1 MNIKNTLTSSFSKT
15 LGGTFLVKVL
25 SVGATFLCSVLLAR
39 TLGVENFGIYSY
51 VLAIV
56 SLLALPAQAGM
67 PTLIL
72 RETARAKALAD
83 WPKMKGIWLWSG
95 STVLTIS
102 FVVYFFVIVMKKTF
116 FKDAMSGF
124 EYSILSFGLL
134 MSLLVAMGNV
144 RGAALRGLGLIIQG
158 QLPESL
164 IRPSL
169 LAILLLITI
178 WLKVSINPTY
188 AMALH
193 LIAAMIAFF
202 FGTWL
207 LFKARPKELK
217 QAKPT
222 FQSKAWLFTILPL
235 AMMTGMQ
242 SLSGQVDIL
251 MLGFLSTVSAV
262 GAYKVVVSGAA
273 LAIFGLQVV
282 GMVITPKFASAY
294 AKENYKEMQRI
305 ASIGSLLSFIMTLPV
320 VIVFYYF
327 GIEILSFIYGNE
339 YSVGYRALV
348 IISIG
353 QAINA
358 FFGSSIA
365 ILTMSGNE
373 KFVINGMFLSVA
385 INIILNIV
393 LIPGLGIDGAAIGVA
408 VSMLVWNLYLWSSI
422 KKQISIDCTF
432 ISFISRKI

>member
-1 MNIKNTLTSSFSKT
+1 
-15 LGGTFLVKVL
+15 
-25 SVGATFLCSVLLAR
+25 
-39 TLGVENFGIYSY
+39 
-51 VLAIV
+51 
-56 SLLALPAQAGM
+56 
-67 PTLIL
+67 
-72 RETARAKALAD
+72 
-83 WPKMKGIWLWSG
+83 
-95 STVLTIS
+95 
-102 FVVYFFVIVMKKTF
+102 
-116 FKDAMSGF
+116 
-124 EYSILSFGLL
+124 
-134 MSLLVAMGNV
+134 
-144 RGAALRGLGLIIQG
+144 
-158 QLPESL
+158 
-164 IRPSL
+164 
-169 LAILLLITI
+169 
-178 WLKVSINPTY
+178 
-188 AMALH
+188 
-193 LIAAMIAFF
+193 
-202 FGTWL
+202 
-207 LFKARPKELK
+207 
-217 QAKPT
+217 
-222 FQSKAWLFTILPL
+222 
-235 AMMTGMQ
+235 MMTGMQ

-393 LIPGLGIDGAAIGVA
+393 LIPGFGIDGAAIGVA